1 MMIVVSDLGYPIKF
15 LCNGN
20 SCLSTLLRSNLT
32 FRIRIRPAFMRL
44 NIVSVVDFIVA
55 QGETFFR
62 GADKQDLRLIIVA
75 VLQRGVSWRKK
86 RNMRMERERD
96 GLGYGGHLV
105 MVFTRG

>member
-1 MMIVVSDLGYPIKF
+1 MATCVYHSSQEQSHLLNLDTTSLYTTQSRVCIETAGD
-15 LCNGN
+15 
-20 SCLSTLLRSNLT
+20 SC
-32 FRIRIRPAFMRL
+32 IR
-44 NIVSVVDFIVA
+44 
-55 QGETFFR
+55 ETFVR
-62 GADKQDLRLIIVA
+62 GADKQELRLIIVA